1 MSRRNYIHRMD
12 ALIGKPFYS
21 NAAGAVI
28 DPNTGLEAVST
39 EPTFRPE
46 QLPDTTEVFKDTP
59 IPAPTAVAVQPT
71 DDMEAIRI
79 ETERRKAEALRLAN
93 LSEAEKAERERR
105 IKLIE
110 AQREAKRIAKQ
121 QVVVVEPV
129 KFIAPPLVIGGGG
142 GGGGSMEEPSM
153 PKASSTIAPKP
164 SFLKKNF
171 IPILLVASAIYIFI
185 KKPIK

>member
-1 MSRRNYIHRMD
+1 MD

-59 IPAPTAVAVQPT
+59 IPAPTPVAVEPN
-71 DDMEAIRI
+71 DDLEAIRI
-79 ETERRKAEALRLAN
+79 ETERKKAEALRLAN
-93 LSEAEKAERERR
+93 LTEAEKAERERR
-105 IKLIE
+105 IQLMV
-110 AQREAKRIAKQ
+110 AQREARKIAKQ
-121 QVVVVEPV
+121 QPIIVPV
-129 KFIAPPLVIGGGG
+129 PYIAPPLVIGGGG
-142 GGGGSMEEPSM
+142 GGGSMEEPST
-153 PKASSTIAPKP
+153 PKASSKIAPKP